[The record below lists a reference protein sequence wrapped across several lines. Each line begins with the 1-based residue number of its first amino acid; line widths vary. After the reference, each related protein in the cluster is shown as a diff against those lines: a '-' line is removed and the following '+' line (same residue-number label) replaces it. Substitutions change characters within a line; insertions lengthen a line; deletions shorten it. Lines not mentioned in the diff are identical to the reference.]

1 MAGSYGQNLDQ
12 RRERKDQ
19 PQSRFVQLWGVGG
32 AHLPVQVDAFLRQLS
47 PAVLGVI
54 VRLVLHHLH
63 PVPSI
68 ALLTAVLADHVE
80 LADPVLGA
88 QRCW

>member
-1 MAGSYGQNLDQ
+1 MD
-12 RRERKDQ
+12 
-19 PQSRFVQLWGVGG
+19 G

-54 VRLVLHHLH
+54 VWLVLHHLH

-88 QRCW
+88 RR

>member
-1 MAGSYGQNLDQ
+1 MVVSGQ
-12 RRERKDQ
+12 
-19 PQSRFVQLWGVGG
+19 GG
-32 AHLPVQVDAFLRQLS
+32 ARVHLPVQVDAFLCQLS
-47 PAVLGVI
+47 SAVLRVD

-80 LADPVLGA
+80 LADPVLEA
-88 QRCW
+88 QR